1 MSHQVVK
8 VRREALAPCMTCP
21 LCHKL
26 FREATTIIECLHT
39 CDCFSSLFVL
49 IWFRIQDFFF
59 CRDCWLNWVEFALV
73 RMCLCDLGFTC
84 LDWLWWSVDLGVF
97 VGCWLVSLFGCIFVW
112 SCSSSTSAANFEVD
126 GIWLI
131 LVCSW
136 ELRLSLRID
145 LIGILEFRIWMFG
158 GAPFICNTWILIVDR
173 IDLHAKFMLLTPHM
187 V

>member
-1 MSHQVVK
+1 MHDMP
-8 VRREALAPCMTCP
+8 ALPQALPRGHHYYRMPPHMWLLLLSVC
-21 LCHKL
+21 
-26 FREATTIIECLHT
+26 
-39 CDCFSSLFVL
+39 SNL
-49 IWFRIQDFFF
+49 ISYPGLFF

-145 LIGILEFRIWMFG
+145 LIGILEFRIWML
-158 GAPFICNTWILIVDR
+158 GAAPLICNTWILIVDR

-187 V
+187 A